1 MTREALKAATIGSPG
16 CTSSQSRLQP
26 YVIQEAHK
34 LKGSSS
40 IIAARLL
47 PSLANQ
53 LQQAARADG
62 EVSVEGCMVGAVAIV
77 SGKLPPHLLEYIL
90 QGEDVPRLVGQIRQQ
105 FGLLERDI
113 ALRLKLREA
122 QPQEAANDTDV
133 DRIMGGNLPL
143 LVRHARAFGLRR
155 LVSSLS
161 THGVEV
167 GAAGEEGGGKG
178 GGETMSSMRL
188 SVLVPRYLSPVS
200 RYLSPLG
207 VDCALLPTHYLLLI
221 HTFCLLY

>member
-1 MTREALKAATIGSPG
+1 M
-16 CTSSQSRLQP
+16 
-26 YVIQEAHK
+26 
-34 LKGSSS
+34 
-40 IIAARLL
+40 
-47 PSLANQ
+47 
-53 LQQAARADG
+53 
-62 EVSVEGCMVGAVAIV
+62 

-122 QPQEAANDTDV
+122 QSQEAANDTDV

-188 SVLVPRYLSPVS
+188 SVLVPRYLCNLSTYSISCYCQQVTTYSPGARLAQGSVC
-200 RYLSPLG
+200 RRRARG
-207 VDCALLPTHYLLLI
+207 VRRRGHR
-221 HTFCLLY
+221 